1 MNGIDKWLLG
11 IIFGFQ
17 FSVFN
22 LLMGVIS
29 GYYFGRKIVIKQN
42 TQIQINRIIKQVSTF
57 TAIVMLLI
65 CIASAYIALLGEGIG
80 KDLQMMFRLPFE
92 VSKMMIRVIA
102 LLSGGMLISLQY
114 IIANY
119 VMNKTR
125 GIL

>member
-17 FSVFN
+17 FPVFN

-65 CIASAYIALLGEGIG
+65 CIASAYIA
-80 KDLQMMFRLPFE
+80 F
-92 VSKMMIRVIA
+92 
-102 LLSGGMLISLQY
+102 
-114 IIANY
+114 
-119 VMNKTR
+119 
-125 GIL
+125 